1 MLLCNNALFVCH
13 LPCSSVECLLHQG
26 PSTST
31 GGAHTVWSPGP
42 HLFPSLGVD
51 LRTSQRLVMFR
62 IKWFCSQ
69 VHCVSLSSKVHLL
82 INLAVETWLSWRT
95 THKLFSA
102 LEFYNSPPANII
114 ILEGLSYSS
123 SLQTTR
129 CDMAMSIKLFD
140 SIFNWRYLKSKIDKC
155 THLACNLA
163 ACKCSCKF
171 FTRMFFRVFCKSAIL
186 HSSYTR
192 ALLFLWPT
200 LHFLRYGGTTP
211 DRWSY

>member
-1 MLLCNNALFVCH
+1 MFVLLSFFLSLTEKFEENFLFSSVGIAFVNRVTDLLTLLLEYRWVKCGTRRMLLCNNALFVCD

-62 IKWFCSQ
+62 IKSFCSQ

-102 LEFYNSPPANII
+102 LEFYNPPPSPPATII

-129 CDMAMSIKLFD
+129 CDIAMSIKLFD

-155 THLACNLA
+155 THLACN
-163 ACKCSCKF
+163 
-171 FTRMFFRVFCKSAIL
+171 
-186 HSSYTR
+186 
-192 ALLFLWPT
+192 
-200 LHFLRYGGTTP
+200 
-211 DRWSY
+211 